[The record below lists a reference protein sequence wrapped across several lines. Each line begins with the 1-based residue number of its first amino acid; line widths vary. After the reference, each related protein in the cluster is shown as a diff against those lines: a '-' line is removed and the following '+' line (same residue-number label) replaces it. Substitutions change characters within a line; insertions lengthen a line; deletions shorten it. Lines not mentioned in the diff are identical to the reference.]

1 MSEDKPTKSDL
12 DTVFRKLRTL
22 PANKLCFDCGSRN
35 PTWSSVTYGV
45 FICIDCSATHRNLG
59 VHITFVK
66 STNLDTNWSWA
77 QLRGMQ
83 VGGNANASQF
93 FKQHGCTTNDAQQKY
108 KSRAATLYKDRLAQ
122 LSNQAVKMYGNKLF
136 IDNQSDFPSSPTPD
150 HEEDFFSQ
158 DFHAPAVQ
166 QPVVS
171 VAVKQPMAP
180 ECDDALFGPNVDH
193 LQDDVTEETKS
204 NLVKKPVKKIT
215 LGGKKGFGA
224 QKVKTNFADVEQ
236 KANNFDKERETFSK
250 LTMKEDEPAAAGGGD
265 DGGKMSNKFLMKEV
279 EKHEQAKQKM
289 KAAAKDP
296 TKAEMVDRLGI
307 GGLGRSTISHS
318 VGMRTIQQE
327 GVTTKGSSN
336 NKDFGKKSNDDDWE
350 IVDSSSKTDSN
361 NGTDD
366 LFSSRNNKNLDSD
379 TFFDAYS
386 DPAPKKTTTTSSYGR
401 SSAGYAP
408 PPPATTEDT
417 LRKFNNAKGI
427 SSDQFFGNE
436 SGAEYEAKTSLQR
449 FEGSTG
455 IGSADLFGNGQAQ
468 QRSSYS
474 NYTDHVPEMS
484 DIKDSVKHGVSK
496 VADKISNLGSSVS
509 SYLSRNPAKS

>member
-1 MSEDKPTKSDL
+1 MTEDKPTKSDL

-66 STNLDTNWSWA
+66 STNLDTNWSWQ

-83 VGGNANASQF
+83 VGGNANATQF

-122 LSNQAVKMYGNKLF
+122 LSNQAVKMYGNKLL
-136 IDNQSDFPSSPTPD
+136 IDNQSEFPASPTPD

-166 QPVVS
+166 QPVPS
-171 VAVKQPMAP
+171 VVAAPKQAVP
-180 ECDDALFGPNVDH
+180 ESDDALFGPNVDH
-193 LQDDVTEETKS
+193 LQENANEETKS
-204 NLVKKPVKKIT
+204 ALIKKPVKKIT

-224 QKVKTNFADVEQ
+224 QKVKTNFSDVEQ

-250 LTMKEDEPAAAGGGD
+250 LSMKEDEPTAGGND
-265 DGGKMSNKFLMKEV
+265 DGTKISNKFLMKEV
-279 EKHEQAKQKM
+279 EKQEQAKQKL

-296 TKAEMVDRLGI
+296 SKAEMVDRLGI

-327 GVTTKGSSN
+327 GVPAKGSSN
-336 NKDFGKKSNDDDWE
+336 NSSSKKSNDDDWE
-350 IVDSSSKTDSN
+350 IVDDRITSKADN

-366 LFSSRNNKNLDSD
+366 LFSSRNNKTLDSD

-386 DPAPKKTTTTSSYGR
+386 DTTPTKKTTTTTSYGR

-408 PPPATTEDT
+408 PPQASTEDT
-417 LRKFNNAKGI
+417 LKKFNNAKAI

-436 SGAEYEAKTSLQR
+436 AGAEYEAKTSLQR

-455 IGSADLFGNGQAQ
+455 IGSADLFGGGQQQ

-484 DIKDSVKHGVSK
+484 DIKDSVQQGVSK
-496 VADKISNLGSSVS
+496 VANKLSNLGSSVS
-509 SYLSRNPAKS
+509 SYLSDRY